1 MRKLASLLAF
11 IMLLGTVIMLNAQQT
26 VHGNHVV
33 IIDRDLPEV
42 DMLITGI
49 KPGSCLIYLDKTK
62 NPLASILKIIKE
74 NAPVSSLHILS
85 HGKPG
90 TLIFSS
96 DKVTVQNLEE
106 NHALL
111 GLWKEYFVTHG
122 DVLLYGCEVAKGSE
136 GIEFIKSLAVLTG
149 LDIAASDN
157 LTGSYLKGG
166 DWYFEVRSG
175 RIESSLIISKRITA
189 QYAAV
194 LKY

>member
-1 MRKLASLLAF
+1 
-11 IMLLGTVIMLNAQQT
+11 LGTVIMLNAQQT
-26 VHGNHVV
+26 VHGNPVV

-42 DMLITGI
+42 DVLITGI
-49 KPGSCLIYLDKTK
+49 KPGSRLIYLDNTK
-62 NPLASILKIIKE
+62 SPLASILKIIKE

-96 DKVTVQNLEE
+96 DKITLENLEE
-106 NHALL
+106 NHVIL
-111 GLWKEYFVTHG
+111 GAWKEYFINHG
-122 DVLLYGCEVAKGSE
+122 DVLLYGCEVAKGAE
-136 GIEFIKSLAVLTG
+136 GIDFIKALAVLTG

-157 LTGSYLKGG
+157 LTGSFLKGG

-175 RIESSLIISKRITA
+175 RIESSLIISKRITE